1 MRLLTTFT
9 RMWLTRSTKP
19 FLFRK
24 EYDCRLPFEDCDKLG
39 LYVHI
44 PFCKKICGFCP
55 YCKTLYSQELCNQYL
70 DALLQEIHLVG
81 RQYHGKKRAT
91 SLYFGGGTP
100 ALAAERLHEIVEAIQ
115 EHFILSEG
123 IGVELHPDNVT
134 PSTLR
139 ELKEAGVTK
148 ISIGIQSFQEKF
160 QRMLGRTNELDVS
173 VLGQTLSK
181 IPFETVSMDFIFAL
195 PTQTFADLKADL
207 DTAFQNGANHVAIY
221 PFIDFSFTPSSVQAM
236 PHREKKALLETITR
250 YCMEQGY
257 SDVSFWLY
265 VENAA
270 GSSRN
275 ELQIRLLPDGE
286 KYSPQDIATNQ
297 WVEVKIALSAL
308 VDQMNES
315 TGQVKLL
322 WVTAPASSDNPI
334 SAVWMTGLIFENPG
348 RIDIVDFSSDATAS
362 FDASTSGDMP
372 NVSAS
377 WVTQDNL
384 PGENDKPSNGAVKLT
399 LESGKDANVRV
410 LSTIDKELYRSGYRA
425 KILVYFEK
433 ADGRD
438 VAYSKV
444 HNGYVQDD
452 SFTAAVNT
460 WVTIEVPAYQDGN
473 QNDLY
478 DVNAWFAGGYTGW
491 LKIAADQ
498 NVTAVYVAG
507 VWLESPTQA

>member
-1 MRLLTTFT
+1 MAQGYT
-9 RMWLTRSTKP
+9 
-19 FLFRK
+19 
-24 EYDCRLPFEDCDKLG
+24 
-39 LYVHI
+39 
-44 PFCKKICGFCP
+44 
-55 YCKTLYSQELCNQYL
+55 
-70 DALLQEIHLVG
+70 
-81 RQYHGKKRAT
+81 
-91 SLYFGGGTP
+91 
-100 ALAAERLHEIVEAIQ
+100 
-115 EHFILSEG
+115 
-123 IGVELHPDNVT
+123 
-134 PSTLR
+134 
-139 ELKEAGVTK
+139 
-148 ISIGIQSFQEKF
+148 
-160 QRMLGRTNELDVS
+160 
-173 VLGQTLSK
+173 
-181 IPFETVSMDFIFAL
+181 TVSI
-195 PTQTFADLKADL
+195 
-207 DTAFQNGANHVAIY
+207 
-221 PFIDFSFTPSSVQAM
+221 
-236 PHREKKALLETITR
+236 
-250 YCMEQGY
+250 
-257 SDVSFWLY
+257 WLY
-265 VENAA
+265 VENAE
-270 GSSRN
+270 GSSRTN
-275 ELQIRLLPDGE
+275 LQIRLLPDGE

-297 WVEVKIALSAL
+297 WVEVKVALSAL

-334 SAVWMTGLIFENPG
+334 SAVWMTGLTFENPG

-362 FDASTSGDMP
+362 FDATSSGDIP

-438 VAYSKV
+438 VAYRAKILVYFEKADGGDVTYSMV
-444 HNGYVQDD
+444 HWGSVNASQP
-452 SFTAAVNT
+452 AAVNT
-460 WVTIEVPAYQDGN
+460 WVTIEVPAYQDGD